1 MEKVLSKQSDIISA
15 LRFPLIVGVVF
26 IHTLE
31 LSAGQY
37 QIYDL
42 LFSFLTDGLCGV
54 CVPLFFFFSGY
65 LFFQNIDHFD
75 MAIYWKKMKKRARS
89 LLIPFIFWNLF
100 VVSIIGLGQL
110 VTPSLFSGAYKSI
123 SDFTFNDWLS
133 IFYCA
138 FGSNQPIAFQL
149 WFLRDLI
156 VMVVMTPLFYYL
168 CKHLRFWW
176 LPVLFIFPLF
186 GVRSIIPGISFF
198 SLSFFCTGCW
208 FGINR
213 TSFSFKTD
221 RMRWAIIWAYLLGLM
236 TEVVLNGRTK
246 NDLFNGINTI
256 LGCIAIVQLTAI
268 CLEKCDTSKLWYMKK
283 YINNS
288 TFFIFCYH
296 GIFSAFLGKA
306 ISPYVSNDVTA
317 IMGYFGIVFILVI
330 GGILAYNLL
339 LAVSPRFTAF
349 ITGGRN

>member
-1 MEKVLSKQSDIISA
+1 MLSKQSGIISV
-15 LRFPLIVGVVF
+15 LRFPMIVGVVF

-31 LSAGQY
+31 LSAGQFP
-37 QIYDL
+37 IYDFL
-42 LFSFLTDGLCGV
+42 YSFLTDGLCGV

-65 LFFQNIDHFD
+65 LFFQNIECLNMTIFWEK
-75 MAIYWKKMKKRARS
+75 IKKRARS

-100 VVSIIGLGQL
+100 VVAIIGIGQL
-110 VTPSLFSGAYKSI
+110 VAPSLFSGAYKNVLAFSVE
-123 SDFTFNDWLS
+123 DWLS
-133 IFYCA
+133 IFYSA

-156 VMVVMTPLFYYL
+156 IMVVLTPLFYYL
-168 CKHLRFWW
+168 CKYLRFWW
-176 LPVLFIFPLF
+176 LPVLFILSLF
-186 GVRSIIPGISFF
+186 GIRIIIPGLNIF

-213 TSFSFKTD
+213 TSFSFKSD
-221 RMRWAIIWAYLLGLM
+221 WVRWTIIVAYFLSLVI
-236 TEVVLNGRTK
+236 EIVLYGRIK

-256 LGCIAIVQLTAI
+256 LGCVAIVQLTAI
-268 CLEKCDTSKLWYMKK
+268 YLEQCETSKLWYMKK

-339 LAVSPRFTAF
+339 LAVLPRFTAF